1 MFARQPGPDWRYRIF
16 NGKEGLLR
24 TRRREELSGF
34 PPYFRWAHVTN
45 VDRDLRRSG
54 SSKTRSCFPLWCR
67 AQFATSPEEATLWT
81 YVIDSMD
88 YAGNFSD
95 TKICYIRNISFT
107 ISFQSVKIVKVCRS
121 ERPNSHKPFLMH

>member
-1 MFARQPGPDWRYRIF
+1 M
-16 NGKEGLLR
+16 
-24 TRRREELSGF
+24 
-34 PPYFRWAHVTN
+34 
-45 VDRDLRRSG
+45 
-54 SSKTRSCFPLWCR
+54 LWK
-67 AQFATSPEEATLWT
+67 

-95 TKICYIRNISFT
+95 TKICCIRNISFT